1 MSESIAVKN
10 APHRR
15 GGKDRDHTRGRRH
28 PGHDHTSN
36 NGRAGSDSR
45 RIAAGAL
52 RRAEQGPP
60 SADPVESAKAAGL
73 RYVSADAPGIR
84 RVRAG
89 KSVKYVGPDGKP
101 VRDDETLGRI
111 KSLVIPP
118 AWTDVWVCADPRGH
132 LQAVG
137 RDQRG

>member
-1 MSESIAVKN
+1 MSTSASLKT

-15 GGKDRDHTRGRRH
+15 GGTADPRH
-28 PGHDHTSN
+28 AGQERPFDSGKTAGNS
-36 NGRAGSDSR
+36 GGSRAR
-45 RIAAGAL
+45 RIATGAR

-89 KSVKYVGPDGKP
+89 KSFKYVAPNGKP
-101 VRDDETLGRI
+101 
-111 KSLVIPP
+111 
-118 AWTDVWVCADPRGH
+118 
-132 LQAVG
+132 
-137 RDQRG
+137 